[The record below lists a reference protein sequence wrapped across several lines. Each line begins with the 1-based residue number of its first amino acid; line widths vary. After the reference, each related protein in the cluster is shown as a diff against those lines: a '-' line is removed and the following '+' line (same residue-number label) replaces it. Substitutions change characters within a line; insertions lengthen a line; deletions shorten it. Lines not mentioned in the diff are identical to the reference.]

1 MKYVKEFLEEQG
13 AMVKV
18 TNWNIL
24 TVFQKQKV
32 GLYGGN
38 KVNRGRVV
46 GDEVER

>member
-1 MKYVKEFLEEQG
+1 
-13 AMVKV
+13 MVKV